1 MGGTKYTK
9 YKKALFTHIRENCIK
24 PLTKIVKYIAPA
36 GSGVRILGRD
46 KCCHIVNIYANSNES
61 FF

>member
-24 PLTKIVKYIAPA
+24 PLTKIVKFIAPA
-36 GSGVRILGRD
+36 GSGVRIL
-46 KCCHIVNIYANSNES
+46 SES
-61 FF
+61 SVVT